1 MKKLLL
7 ILFTVLSYSIIFSQA
22 DYALHDLDQC
32 ISSDNWFNTNVT
44 VTIPTAAN
52 NPDVA
57 DTANPLVTHL
67 LATATNGSANFEIPT
82 YLPVDSSVDWSIRM
96 YSENAGAINSGSGR
110 VIMRLFNKTVGGA
123 VANRKDMTISNR
135 VAGWST
141 LTGTIDTNGSSQAV
155 IDAGG
160 YNAFYV
166 IPSNSEAAL
175 EPLYID
181 DFKTSVV
188 YSTHTLAA
196 DNAWIDYIGDSS
208 ANFTSRTANE
218 VTYSQVVS
226 PTCASSTV
234 SKVVRGDQAESSL
247 TYELSA
253 PLIDAGKIKFK
264 VLTEAFTSLTLMLRT
279 VSSTSGVGQQFTS
292 VNIPLASA
300 GIWQDVEWD
309 FGAALTTSA
318 ASYNYLVI
326 RTDFNQAATS
336 TGETYYFDG
345 LQAPTAAVDADG
357 DGEAAD
363 TDCDDSDA
371 AINSSATEVLYD
383 GIDND
388 CNAATLDT
396 VDADGDGENSDTDCD
411 DSDAAINSSASEVL
425 YDGIDNDCN
434 AATLDTVDADGDGEN
449 SDTDCDDSDA
459 AINSSAAEVLYD
471 GIDNDCNAATLD
483 TVDADGDGENSDT
496 DCDDSDAAI
505 NSSATEVLYDGIDN
519 DCNAATLDTVDADG
533 DGENSDTDCDDSD
546 AAINSSATEVL
557 YDGIDNDCD
566 SLTLDTVDA
575 DGDGENSDT
584 DCDDSDAAIN
594 SSAAEVLYDG
604 IDNDCDPLTLDTV
617 DADGDGENSDTDCDD
632 SDSLTYSGA
641 AANDSTTACMT
652 DADGDGYGDINGTT
666 AGTDCD
672 DSDSMVNPGAT
683 EIQNDGIDNDCDPS
697 TSDTLSIENHS
708 GLTAIKLYPQPF
720 KDFITISLPKQLQIS
735 SLEIKIYDLNGRLI
749 INQTKS
755 VNQRTIVINGLSNL
769 QNATYFMFIT
779 NSEGKET
786 IVKQILKMQ

>member
-388 CNAATLDT
+388 CDPL
-396 VDADGDGENSDTDCD
+396 
-411 DSDAAINSSASEVL
+411 
-425 YDGIDNDCN
+425 
-434 AATLDTVDADGDGEN
+434 
-449 SDTDCDDSDA
+449 
-459 AINSSAAEVLYD
+459 
-471 GIDNDCNAATLD
+471 
-483 TVDADGDGENSDT
+483 
-496 DCDDSDAAI
+496 
-505 NSSATEVLYDGIDN
+505 
-519 DCNAATLDTVDADG
+519 TLDTVDADG

>member
-234 SKVVRGDQAESSL
+234 SKVVRGDQVESSL

-253 PLIDAGKIKFK
+253 SLIDAGKIKFK

-326 RTDFNQAATS
+326 RTDFNQAGTS

-411 DSDAAINSSASEVL
+411 DLDNS
-425 YDGIDNDCN
+425 
-434 AATLDTVDADGDGEN
+434 
-449 SDTDCDDSDA
+449 
-459 AINSSAAEVLYD
+459 
-471 GIDNDCNAATLD
+471 
-483 TVDADGDGENSDT
+483 
-496 DCDDSDAAI
+496 
-505 NSSATEVLYDGIDN
+505 
-519 DCNAATLDTVDADG
+519 
-533 DGENSDTDCDDSD
+533 
-546 AAINSSATEVL
+546 
-557 YDGIDNDCD
+557 
-566 SLTLDTVDA
+566 
-575 DGDGENSDT
+575 
-584 DCDDSDAAIN
+584 
-594 SSAAEVLYDG
+594 
-604 IDNDCDPLTLDTV
+604 
-617 DADGDGENSDTDCDD
+617 
-632 SDSLTYSGA
+632 TYSGA

-652 DADGDGYGDINGTT
+652 DADGDGYGDVDGTT

-697 TSDTLSIENHS
+697 TTDTLSFENHS
-708 GLTAIKLYPQPF
+708 GLIAIKLYPQPF
-720 KDFITISLPKQLQIS
+720 KDFITISLPEQLQIS

-755 VNQRTIVINGLSNL
+755 VNQQTIVINGLSNL

>member
-326 RTDFNQAATS
+326 RTDFNRAATS

-411 DSDAAINSSASEVL
+411 DSDAAINSSA
-425 YDGIDNDCN
+425 
-434 AATLDTVDADGDGEN
+434 
-449 SDTDCDDSDA
+449 
-459 AINSSAAEVLYD
+459 AEVLYD
-471 GIDNDCNAATLD
+471 GIDNDCDPLTLD

-533 DGENSDTDCDDSD
+533 DGENSDTDCDDLD
-546 AAINSSATEVL
+546 NS
-557 YDGIDNDCD
+557 
-566 SLTLDTVDA
+566 
-575 DGDGENSDT
+575 
-584 DCDDSDAAIN
+584 
-594 SSAAEVLYDG
+594 
-604 IDNDCDPLTLDTV
+604 
-617 DADGDGENSDTDCDD
+617 
-632 SDSLTYSGA
+632 TYSGA

-652 DADGDGYGDINGTT
+652 DADGDGYGDVDGTT

-697 TSDTLSIENHS
+697 TTDTLSFENHS
-708 GLTAIKLYPQPF
+708 GLIAIKLYPQPF
-720 KDFITISLPKQLQIS
+720 KDFITISLPEQLQIS

-755 VNQRTIVINGLSNL
+755 VNQQTIVINGLSNL

>member
-52 NPDVA
+52 NPDLA

-264 VLTEAFTSLTLMLRT
+264 VLTEAFTRLTLMLRT

-326 RTDFNQAATS
+326 RTDFNRAATS

-388 CNAATLDT
+388 CNAA
-396 VDADGDGENSDTDCD
+396 
-411 DSDAAINSSASEVL
+411 
-425 YDGIDNDCN
+425 
-434 AATLDTVDADGDGEN
+434 
-449 SDTDCDDSDA
+449 
-459 AINSSAAEVLYD
+459 
-471 GIDNDCNAATLD
+471 
-483 TVDADGDGENSDT
+483 
-496 DCDDSDAAI
+496 
-505 NSSATEVLYDGIDN
+505 
-519 DCNAATLDTVDADG
+519 
-533 DGENSDTDCDDSD
+533 
-546 AAINSSATEVL
+546 
-557 YDGIDNDCD
+557 
-566 SLTLDTVDA
+566 TLDTVDA

>member
-496 DCDDSDAAI
+496 DCDDSD
-505 NSSATEVLYDGIDN
+505 
-519 DCNAATLDTVDADG
+519 
-533 DGENSDTDCDDSD
+533 
-546 AAINSSATEVL
+546 
-557 YDGIDNDCD
+557 
-566 SLTLDTVDA
+566 
-575 DGDGENSDT
+575 
-584 DCDDSDAAIN
+584 
-594 SSAAEVLYDG
+594 
-604 IDNDCDPLTLDTV
+604 
-617 DADGDGENSDTDCDD
+617 
-632 SDSLTYSGA
+632 SLTYSGA

>member
-388 CNAATLDT
+388 C
-396 VDADGDGENSDTDCD
+396 
-411 DSDAAINSSASEVL
+411 
-425 YDGIDNDCN
+425 
-434 AATLDTVDADGDGEN
+434 
-449 SDTDCDDSDA
+449 
-459 AINSSAAEVLYD
+459 
-471 GIDNDCNAATLD
+471 
-483 TVDADGDGENSDT
+483 
-496 DCDDSDAAI
+496 
-505 NSSATEVLYDGIDN
+505 
-519 DCNAATLDTVDADG
+519 
-533 DGENSDTDCDDSD
+533 
-546 AAINSSATEVL
+546 
-557 YDGIDNDCD
+557 D

>member
-32 ISSDNWFNTNVT
+32 ISSDNWINTNVT

-160 YNAFYV
+160 DNAFYV

-411 DSDAAINSSASEVL
+411 DSD
-425 YDGIDNDCN
+425 
-434 AATLDTVDADGDGEN
+434 
-449 SDTDCDDSDA
+449 
-459 AINSSAAEVLYD
+459 
-471 GIDNDCNAATLD
+471 
-483 TVDADGDGENSDT
+483 
-496 DCDDSDAAI
+496 
-505 NSSATEVLYDGIDN
+505 
-519 DCNAATLDTVDADG
+519 
-533 DGENSDTDCDDSD
+533 
-546 AAINSSATEVL
+546 
-557 YDGIDNDCD
+557 
-566 SLTLDTVDA
+566 
-575 DGDGENSDT
+575 
-584 DCDDSDAAIN
+584 
-594 SSAAEVLYDG
+594 
-604 IDNDCDPLTLDTV
+604 
-617 DADGDGENSDTDCDD
+617 
-632 SDSLTYSGA
+632 SLTYSGA

-683 EIQNDGIDNDCDPS
+683 EIQNDGIDNDCDSS

>member
-326 RTDFNQAATS
+326 RTDFNRAATS

-411 DSDAAINSSASEVL
+411 DSDAAINSSA
-425 YDGIDNDCN
+425 
-434 AATLDTVDADGDGEN
+434 
-449 SDTDCDDSDA
+449 
-459 AINSSAAEVLYD
+459 AEVLYD
-471 GIDNDCNAATLD
+471 GIDNDCDPLTLD

-533 DGENSDTDCDDSD
+533 DGENTDTDCDDLD
-546 AAINSSATEVL
+546 NS
-557 YDGIDNDCD
+557 
-566 SLTLDTVDA
+566 
-575 DGDGENSDT
+575 
-584 DCDDSDAAIN
+584 
-594 SSAAEVLYDG
+594 
-604 IDNDCDPLTLDTV
+604 
-617 DADGDGENSDTDCDD
+617 
-632 SDSLTYSGA
+632 TYSGA

-652 DADGDGYGDINGTT
+652 DADGDGYGDVDGTT

-697 TSDTLSIENHS
+697 TTDTLSFENHS
-708 GLTAIKLYPQPF
+708 GLIAIKLYPQPF
-720 KDFITISLPKQLQIS
+720 KDFITISLPEQLQIS

-755 VNQRTIVINGLSNL
+755 VNQQTIVINGLSNL

>member
-44 VTIPTAAN
+44 VTISTAAN

-234 SKVVRGDQAESSL
+234 SKVVRGDQVESSL

-253 PLIDAGKIKFK
+253 SLIDAGKIKFK

-326 RTDFNQAATS
+326 RTDFNQAGTS

-388 CNAATLDT
+388 CDPL
-396 VDADGDGENSDTDCD
+396 
-411 DSDAAINSSASEVL
+411 
-425 YDGIDNDCN
+425 
-434 AATLDTVDADGDGEN
+434 
-449 SDTDCDDSDA
+449 
-459 AINSSAAEVLYD
+459 
-471 GIDNDCNAATLD
+471 
-483 TVDADGDGENSDT
+483 
-496 DCDDSDAAI
+496 
-505 NSSATEVLYDGIDN
+505 
-519 DCNAATLDTVDADG
+519 TLDTVDADG

-566 SLTLDTVDA
+566 PLTLDTLDA

-584 DCDDSDAAIN
+584 DCDDSDN
-594 SSAAEVLYDG
+594 S
-604 IDNDCDPLTLDTV
+604 
-617 DADGDGENSDTDCDD
+617 
-632 SDSLTYSGA
+632 TYSGA

-652 DADGDGYGDINGTT
+652 DADGDGYGDVDGTT

-697 TSDTLSIENHS
+697 TTDTLSFENHS

-720 KDFITISLPKQLQIS
+720 KDFITISLPEQLQIS
-735 SLEIKIYDLNGRLI
+735 SIEIKIHDLNGRLI
-749 INQTKS
+749 INQTKT
-755 VNQRTIVINGLSNL
+755 VAQQTIVINGLSNL

>member
-44 VTIPTAAN
+44 VTISTAAN

-326 RTDFNQAATS
+326 RTDFNRAATS

-388 CNAATLDT
+388 CNAA
-396 VDADGDGENSDTDCD
+396 
-411 DSDAAINSSASEVL
+411 
-425 YDGIDNDCN
+425 
-434 AATLDTVDADGDGEN
+434 
-449 SDTDCDDSDA
+449 
-459 AINSSAAEVLYD
+459 
-471 GIDNDCNAATLD
+471 
-483 TVDADGDGENSDT
+483 
-496 DCDDSDAAI
+496 
-505 NSSATEVLYDGIDN
+505 
-519 DCNAATLDTVDADG
+519 
-533 DGENSDTDCDDSD
+533 
-546 AAINSSATEVL
+546 
-557 YDGIDNDCD
+557 
-566 SLTLDTVDA
+566 TLDTVDA

-683 EIQNDGIDNDCDPS
+683 EIQNDGIDNDCDSS

>member
-7 ILFTVLSYSIIFSQA
+7 TLFTVLSYSIIFAQA

-82 YLPVDSSVDWSIRM
+82 NLPVDSSVEWSIRM

-110 VIMRLFNKTVGGA
+110 VIMRLFNRSVGGA
-123 VANRKDMTISNR
+123 VANRKDITVSNR

-234 SKVVRGDQAESSL
+234 SKVVRGDQVESSL

-253 PLIDAGKIKFK
+253 SLIDAGKIKFK

-309 FGAALTTSA
+309 FGAASTTSA

-326 RTDFNQAATS
+326 RTDFNQAGTS

-411 DSDAAINSSASEVL
+411 DLDNS
-425 YDGIDNDCN
+425 
-434 AATLDTVDADGDGEN
+434 
-449 SDTDCDDSDA
+449 
-459 AINSSAAEVLYD
+459 
-471 GIDNDCNAATLD
+471 
-483 TVDADGDGENSDT
+483 
-496 DCDDSDAAI
+496 
-505 NSSATEVLYDGIDN
+505 
-519 DCNAATLDTVDADG
+519 
-533 DGENSDTDCDDSD
+533 
-546 AAINSSATEVL
+546 
-557 YDGIDNDCD
+557 
-566 SLTLDTVDA
+566 
-575 DGDGENSDT
+575 
-584 DCDDSDAAIN
+584 
-594 SSAAEVLYDG
+594 
-604 IDNDCDPLTLDTV
+604 
-617 DADGDGENSDTDCDD
+617 
-632 SDSLTYSGA
+632 TYSGA

-652 DADGDGYGDINGTT
+652 DADGDGYGDVDGTT

-697 TSDTLSIENHS
+697 TTDTLSFENHS

-720 KDFITISLPKQLQIS
+720 KDFITISLPEQLQIS

-755 VNQRTIVINGLSNL
+755 VNQQTIVINGLSNL

>member
-7 ILFTVLSYSIIFSQA
+7 TLFTVLSYSIIFSQA

-234 SKVVRGDQAESSL
+234 SKVVRGDQVESSL

-253 PLIDAGKIKFK
+253 SLIDAGKIKFK

-326 RTDFNQAATS
+326 RTDFNQAGTS

-388 CNAATLDT
+388 CNAA
-396 VDADGDGENSDTDCD
+396 
-411 DSDAAINSSASEVL
+411 
-425 YDGIDNDCN
+425 
-434 AATLDTVDADGDGEN
+434 
-449 SDTDCDDSDA
+449 
-459 AINSSAAEVLYD
+459 
-471 GIDNDCNAATLD
+471 
-483 TVDADGDGENSDT
+483 
-496 DCDDSDAAI
+496 
-505 NSSATEVLYDGIDN
+505 
-519 DCNAATLDTVDADG
+519 
-533 DGENSDTDCDDSD
+533 
-546 AAINSSATEVL
+546 
-557 YDGIDNDCD
+557 
-566 SLTLDTVDA
+566 TLDTVDA

>member
-1 MKKLLL
+1 MLE
-7 ILFTVLSYSIIFSQA
+7 IQFYITVLYYSIIFAQA

-44 VTIPTAAN
+44 VTISTAAN

-318 ASYNYLVI
+318 ASYNYLII

-411 DSDAAINSSASEVL
+411 DSDAAINSSA
-425 YDGIDNDCN
+425 
-434 AATLDTVDADGDGEN
+434 
-449 SDTDCDDSDA
+449 
-459 AINSSAAEVLYD
+459 AEVLYD
-471 GIDNDCNAATLD
+471 GIDNDCDPLTLD

-519 DCNAATLDTVDADG
+519 DCNAA
-533 DGENSDTDCDDSD
+533 
-546 AAINSSATEVL
+546 
-557 YDGIDNDCD
+557 
-566 SLTLDTVDA
+566 
-575 DGDGENSDT
+575 
-584 DCDDSDAAIN
+584 
-594 SSAAEVLYDG
+594 
-604 IDNDCDPLTLDTV
+604 TLDTV

>member
-44 VTIPTAAN
+44 VTISTAAN

-264 VLTEAFTSLTLMLRT
+264 VLTEAFTRLTLMLRT

-326 RTDFNQAATS
+326 RTDFNRAATS

-371 AINSSATEVLYD
+371 SINSSATEVLYD

-411 DSDAAINSSASEVL
+411 DLDNS
-425 YDGIDNDCN
+425 
-434 AATLDTVDADGDGEN
+434 
-449 SDTDCDDSDA
+449 
-459 AINSSAAEVLYD
+459 
-471 GIDNDCNAATLD
+471 
-483 TVDADGDGENSDT
+483 
-496 DCDDSDAAI
+496 
-505 NSSATEVLYDGIDN
+505 
-519 DCNAATLDTVDADG
+519 
-533 DGENSDTDCDDSD
+533 
-546 AAINSSATEVL
+546 
-557 YDGIDNDCD
+557 
-566 SLTLDTVDA
+566 
-575 DGDGENSDT
+575 
-584 DCDDSDAAIN
+584 
-594 SSAAEVLYDG
+594 
-604 IDNDCDPLTLDTV
+604 
-617 DADGDGENSDTDCDD
+617 
-632 SDSLTYSGA
+632 TYSGA

>member
-326 RTDFNQAATS
+326 RTDFNRAATS

-357 DGEAAD
+357 DGEAA
-363 TDCDDSDA
+363 
-371 AINSSATEVLYD
+371 
-383 GIDND
+383 
-388 CNAATLDT
+388 
-396 VDADGDGENSDTDCD
+396 
-411 DSDAAINSSASEVL
+411 
-425 YDGIDNDCN
+425 
-434 AATLDTVDADGDGEN
+434 
-449 SDTDCDDSDA
+449 
-459 AINSSAAEVLYD
+459 
-471 GIDNDCNAATLD
+471 
-483 TVDADGDGENSDT
+483 DT

-641 AANDSTTACMT
+641 AANDSTTACMK

>member
-411 DSDAAINSSASEVL
+411 DSD
-425 YDGIDNDCN
+425 
-434 AATLDTVDADGDGEN
+434 
-449 SDTDCDDSDA
+449 
-459 AINSSAAEVLYD
+459 
-471 GIDNDCNAATLD
+471 
-483 TVDADGDGENSDT
+483 
-496 DCDDSDAAI
+496 
-505 NSSATEVLYDGIDN
+505 
-519 DCNAATLDTVDADG
+519 
-533 DGENSDTDCDDSD
+533 
-546 AAINSSATEVL
+546 
-557 YDGIDNDCD
+557 
-566 SLTLDTVDA
+566 
-575 DGDGENSDT
+575 
-584 DCDDSDAAIN
+584 
-594 SSAAEVLYDG
+594 
-604 IDNDCDPLTLDTV
+604 
-617 DADGDGENSDTDCDD
+617 
-632 SDSLTYSGA
+632 SLTYSGA

-683 EIQNDGIDNDCDPS
+683 EIQNDGIDNDCDSS

>member
-411 DSDAAINSSASEVL
+411 DSDAAINSSA
-425 YDGIDNDCN
+425 
-434 AATLDTVDADGDGEN
+434 
-449 SDTDCDDSDA
+449 
-459 AINSSAAEVLYD
+459 
-471 GIDNDCNAATLD
+471 
-483 TVDADGDGENSDT
+483 
-496 DCDDSDAAI
+496 
-505 NSSATEVLYDGIDN
+505 
-519 DCNAATLDTVDADG
+519 
-533 DGENSDTDCDDSD
+533 
-546 AAINSSATEVL
+546 
-557 YDGIDNDCD
+557 
-566 SLTLDTVDA
+566 
-575 DGDGENSDT
+575 
-584 DCDDSDAAIN
+584 
-594 SSAAEVLYDG
+594 AEVLYDG

-697 TSDTLSIENHS
+697 TSNTLSIENHS

>member
-309 FGAALTTSA
+309 FGAASTTSA

-388 CNAATLDT
+388 CNAA
-396 VDADGDGENSDTDCD
+396 
-411 DSDAAINSSASEVL
+411 
-425 YDGIDNDCN
+425 
-434 AATLDTVDADGDGEN
+434 
-449 SDTDCDDSDA
+449 
-459 AINSSAAEVLYD
+459 
-471 GIDNDCNAATLD
+471 
-483 TVDADGDGENSDT
+483 
-496 DCDDSDAAI
+496 
-505 NSSATEVLYDGIDN
+505 
-519 DCNAATLDTVDADG
+519 
-533 DGENSDTDCDDSD
+533 
-546 AAINSSATEVL
+546 
-557 YDGIDNDCD
+557 
-566 SLTLDTVDA
+566 TLDTVDA